1 MDALDYIK
9 DILYYIGHTVII
21 YQTLNG
27 HFHKIQSYKA
37 METDKQNT
45 TELKVN
51 NQDTIS
57 FFEKDSNFVFA
68 YKKTEKLASAVYL
81 VTNLFSDNE
90 PMKWNLR
97 RKVSDILSLILEY
110 KDINDSRVNDFNY
123 NVKSKVL
130 EIVSMLEISYM
141 SGLVSQMNFNII
153 KKEFQNLSETF
164 DQHSLVVRKPL
175 NETLVDTF
183 FNVSYKK
190 PIQVGHINSGLNMS
204 HESTQNIHQKE
215 VIKDTISISDKS
227 IIKRSNRQN
236 TILALIKKKKELT
249 IKDISEVI
257 KDCSEKT
264 IQRELSSFIESG
276 VLKRTGERR
285 WSKYSLV

>member
-1 MDALDYIK
+1 MEK
-9 DILYYIGHTVII
+9 D
-21 YQTLNG
+21 
-27 HFHKIQSYKA
+27 
-37 METDKQNT
+37 MPNT
-45 TELKVN
+45 AELKIN

-57 FFEKDSNFVFA
+57 FFEKDSSFVFA
-68 YKKTEKLASAVYL
+68 YKKTEKLASALYL

-90 PMKWNLR
+90 PMKWSLR
-97 RKVSDILSLILEY
+97 KKASDILSLILEY
-110 KDINDSRVNDFNY
+110 KDINDSRANDFNY
-123 NVKSKVL
+123 SVKSKVL

-153 KKEFQNLSETF
+153 KKEFQNLSEIF
-164 DQHSLVVRKPL
+164 DQHSLVFKKPT

-190 PIQVGHINSGLNMS
+190 PIQVGHVNHGLNMPY
-204 HESTQNIHQKE
+204 ETAQNVHQKE
-215 VIKDTISISDKS
+215 DIKDTISISDKGVV
-227 IIKRSNRQN
+227 KRSNRQN

-264 IQRELSSFIESG
+264 IQRELISFIEAG

>member
-1 MDALDYIK
+1 
-9 DILYYIGHTVII
+9 
-21 YQTLNG
+21 
-27 HFHKIQSYKA
+27 
-37 METDKQNT
+37 METDRQNT
-45 TELKVN
+45 TELKIN

-90 PMKWNLR
+90 PMKWSLR

-110 KDINDSRVNDFNY
+110 KDINDSRINDFNY

-164 DQHSLVVRKPL
+164 DQHSLTIKKPI
-175 NETLVDTF
+175 NETLASAF

-190 PIQVGHINSGLNMS
+190 PIQVGTINHSLNTPY
-204 HESTQNIHQKE
+204 ETTQNTDQKD
-215 VIKDTISISDKS
+215 VIKDTVSISDKGVV
-227 IIKRSNRQN
+227 KRSNRQN

-264 IQRELSSFIESG
+264 IQRELISFIESG

-285 WSKYSLV
+285 WSKYSFV